1 MTTRRALLAGGAA
14 LALASRVRASFP
26 APLRAALDAAAAVP
40 HDPGAALALLAG
52 FDREGLPLAAQLDLD
67 TARAGLAIDG
77 EILHRFAV
85 DPRAKGPPRNPE
97 HALLLLRRKFGD
109 DIDPRAL
116 EAQLE
121 AERRRCAARA
131 NALFARLEVAG
142 ATTGARFSALWH
154 DPRQAYASADA
165 ALADMNRWLAV
176 MRAHVPDL
184 VGAVPPWCLNVTA
197 TPPTAADRTAAHYG
211 YRTLP
216 TPTQPG
222 GYVPDLQRL
231 ADRPAFTL
239 PSVVAHE
246 LLPGHMVQLP
256 LEAASDPHPLRLDYA
271 PGFAEG
277 WAIYTERRVAD
288 AGLYAADPLA
298 ELGYLHWRL
307 FRIGRALVDLAIHLH
322 GLSLPEVRARLVA
335 WQGEPAYF
343 APFDA
348 DLARIVQE
356 PMTRAAEMLFA
367 LAIEDGARGRSGT
380 ALRRYHH
387 VLLDHGRMRS
397 DELARR
403 ARRV

>member
-1 MTTRRALLAGGAA
+1 
-14 LALASRVRASFP
+14 
-26 APLRAALDAAAAVP
+26 D
-40 HDPGAALALLAG
+40 
-52 FDREGLPLAAQLDLD
+52 
-67 TARAGLAIDG
+67 
-77 EILHRFAV
+77 V
-85 DPRAKGPPRNPE
+85 DPRSAATR
-97 HALLLLRRKFGD
+97 
-109 DIDPRAL
+109 
-116 EAQLE
+116 LE

-131 NALFARLEVAG
+131 DALFARLGIAG
-142 ATTGARFSALWH
+142 ATTGARFSALWR
-154 DPRQAYASADA
+154 DPRQAYASPDA
-165 ALADMNRWLAV
+165 ALADMNRWLAEL
-176 MRAHVPDL
+176 RARVPAV
-184 VGAVPPWCLNVTA
+184 VGAVPPWCLNVA
-197 TPPTAADRTAAHYG
+197 ANPPTAADRTAAHFG

-231 ADRPAFTL
+231 ADRPASTL

-256 LEAASDPHPLRLDYA
+256 LEAAADPHPLRLDYA

-277 WAIYTERRVAD
+277 WAIYIERRVAD
-288 AGLYAADPLA
+288 AGVYATDPLA
-298 ELGYLHWRL
+298 ELGYLHWCL

-322 GLSLPEVRARLVA
+322 GLPLAEARARLLA

-348 DLARIVQE
+348 DLGRIVQE

-367 LAIEDGARGRSGT
+367 LAIENGARGRSGI
-380 ALRRYHH
+380 ALARYHH